1 MKPISTWLGF
11 ASMALFGLSGC
22 TMSSNPDVLAAS
34 ISSEDTGPP
43 PAPRSLPSNASL
55 DALVRH
61 ALAHNPAMLAA
72 ESRIQRMEARAPQ
85 ARALPD
91 PTAMV
96 SVGSMAE
103 TAAGRVTSMSGLQQK
118 LPLPGKLSAKGRMA
132 DEEARAAR
140 AMRDSK
146 ALAIATQVRSA
157 YWDLYAANSSIRI
170 LNESRSL
177 LDSVQNAVE
186 ARLKTNRA
194 TQSDLLQATTEI
206 ARLDEQ
212 LLNARSD
219 RLIATARLNTLLHR
233 PVDASLPTPRWN
245 SGIGNLP
252 SQTALDSHPS
262 VAEAEARLRQF
273 NAQLKLAHLERLPD
287 LTLGLQHASVAN
299 SGLSRVSNGRDQVY
313 ATLGLNIPLW
323 QAPRRAAE
331 REASFGITE
340 SQANLDATRDELT
353 YQLAQTRS
361 QVETQ
366 KKLIRL
372 FDDRILA
379 DARQTFDVSLGG
391 YTSGNLSFIDVIDR
405 WRSWLGYQLQQE
417 RNRALLGKS
426 VAAWHQAAGLLP
438 KRP

>member
-1 MKPISTWLGF
+1 MKPTLFRLGL
-11 ASMALFGLSGC
+11 ASVALVFTDGC
-22 TMSSNPDVLAAS
+22 TATRSTDIDAMS
-34 ISSEDTGPP
+34 PP
-43 PAPRSLPSNASL
+43 PADATPATNRALPSNASL

-61 ALAHNPAMLAA
+61 ALTHNPTMVAA
-72 ESRIQRMEARAPQ
+72 KARIQRMEAKAPQ

-91 PTAMV
+91 PMAMV

-132 DEEARAAR
+132 DEEAKAAR
-140 AMRDSK
+140 AMRDAQ
-146 ALAIATQVRSA
+146 ALTIATQVRSA

-170 LNESRSL
+170 LNESRRL
-177 LDSVQNAVE
+177 LSSVQSAVE

-194 TQSDLLQATTEI
+194 TQADLLHATTEI
-206 ARLDEQ
+206 ARIDEQ
-212 LLNARSD
+212 LLNAQSD
-219 RLIATARLNTLLHR
+219 RLIATSRLNTLLHR
-233 PVDASLPTPRWN
+233 SADAPLPAPKW
-245 SGIGNLP
+245 SASIGSLP
-252 SQTALDSHPS
+252 SQTALESHPS
-262 VAEAEARLRQF
+262 IAEAEARLRQF

-299 SGLSRVSNGRDQVY
+299 SGLSRVTNGRDQIY
-313 ATLGLNIPLW
+313 GTLGFNIPLW
-323 QAPRRAAE
+323 QEPRRAAE
-331 REASFGITE
+331 REARSGIDE
-340 SQANLDATRDELT
+340 SHATLEATRDELA
-353 YQLAQTRS
+353 YQLAQTHS

-366 KKLIRL
+366 KQLIRL

-391 YTSGNLSFIDVIDR
+391 YTAGNITFIEVLDR

-426 VAAWHQAAGLLP
+426 AAAWHQAAGLVP
-438 KRP
+438 

>member
-1 MKPISTWLGF
+1 MKP
-11 ASMALFGLSGC
+11 ALFRLGLAFVAVVFTGGC
-22 TMSSNPDVLAAS
+22 TATRSTDIDAIPPAS
-34 ISSEDTGPP
+34 IASDP
-43 PAPRSLPSNASL
+43 PSNRALRSNADL
-55 DALVRH
+55 EDLVRD
-61 ALAHNPAMLAA
+61 ALAHNPTMAAA
-72 ESRIQRMEARAPQ
+72 EARIQRMEARGPQ

-91 PTAMV
+91 PSAMV
-96 SVGSMAE
+96 SLGSMAE

-118 LPLPGKLSAKGRMA
+118 IPLPGKLSAKGRMA

-146 ALAIATQVRSA
+146 ALAVATQVRNA

-177 LDSVQNAVE
+177 LSSVQSAVE

-194 TQSDLLQATTEI
+194 TQGDLLQATTEV
-206 ARLDEQ
+206 ARVDEQ
-212 LLNARSD
+212 LLNAQSD
-219 RLIATARLNTLLHR
+219 RVIARARLNTLLHR
-233 PVDASLPTPRWN
+233 PPEATLPTPTWT
-245 SGIGNLP
+245 SHIGNLP
-252 SQTALDSHPS
+252 TETSLESHPS
-262 VAEAEARLRQF
+262 IAEAEARLRQF

-287 LTLGLQHASVAN
+287 LTLGIQHASIAN
-299 SGLSRVSNGRDQVY
+299 SGLSRMSNGRDQIY
-313 ATLGLNIPLW
+313 GTLGFNIPLW
-323 QAPRRAAE
+323 QEPRRAAE
-331 REASFGITE
+331 REARSGIDE
-340 SQANLDATRDELT
+340 SQANLEATRNELT

-366 KKLIRL
+366 KQLIRL

-391 YTSGNLSFIDVIDR
+391 YTSGNLSFIDVLDR

-426 VAAWHQAAGLLP
+426 VAAWHQAAGILP
-438 KRP
+438 EST